1 MALEHVSCVCVTNS
15 SFVFNF
21 NINPRHRT
29 IGRTHALWTDAFL
42 LRQVFHPCQTKAA
55 APLPCWLF
63 KRYPFSVSLYRRRI
77 TFFGATSKSASN
89 DHRAARIQELVT
101 VSPYFGSPVGAVR
114 SPAHPQRGLEADLV
128 LDGSRTIFRAATGT
142 AISEMRCYAWKNGL
156 RHPVCIVRNCHHL
169 ARHVQGIF

>member
-1 MALEHVSCVCVTNS
+1 MDRCISTEIGVSPLPNKGCCTLAMAVYGIRYRVCV
-15 SFVFNF
+15 
-21 NINPRHRT
+21 
-29 IGRTHALWTDAFL
+29 ALCL
-42 LRQVFHPCQTKAA
+42 SPPHH
-55 APLPCWLF
+55 
-63 KRYPFSVSLYRRRI
+63 I
-77 TFFGATSKSASN
+77 FGATSKSASN

-142 AISEMRCYAWKNGL
+142 AISEMRCYAWENGL
-156 RHPVCIVRNCHHL
+156 RHPVCIVRSCHHL

>member
-1 MALEHVSCVCVTNS
+1 MAVYGIL
-15 SFVFNF
+15 
-21 NINPRHRT
+21 
-29 IGRTHALWTDAFL
+29 
-42 LRQVFHPCQTKAA
+42 
-55 APLPCWLF
+55 
-63 KRYPFSVSLYRRRI
+63 SVSLYRRRI

-142 AISEMRCYAWKNGL
+142 AISETRCYAWENGL